1 MVTPADIAAYAW
13 IRQHTDADALF
24 LVNGSPI
31 HEWSMIAGID
41 GGFWIPL
48 LAGRPTT
55 VPPMTYG
62 SERCRVAGCDRDV
75 AALYETLRNA
85 RLYDT
90 RPSKTDLTR
99 PAAIAALRERGVD
112 YVYLGAMPLS
122 GPGIFN
128 PPDLFER
135 VGVRGHPAYRQVY
148 AADGVEIY
156 EVVR

>member
-1 MVTPADIAAYAW
+1 MVTPADMAAYAW
-13 IRQHTDADALF
+13 IRSHTPADALF

-41 GGFWIPL
+41 GGFWLPL

-62 SERCRVAGCDRDV
+62 NERCRIAGCDREL
-75 AALYETLRNA
+75 ATLYETLRNA
-85 RLYDT
+85 RLHDP
-90 RPSKTDLTR
+90 RPRMTDLTR
-99 PAAIAALRERGVD
+99 PAALAALRERGVA
-112 YVYLGAMPLS
+112 YIYFGALPLS
-122 GPGIFN
+122 GPGTFN

-135 VGVRGHPAYRQVY
+135 DGVRRHPAYRQVY
-148 AADGVEIY
+148 AAGGVEIY